1 LYLFSHNQIF
11 NMAFF
16 KLISFSFFINMFV
29 CFNINAQ
36 TNNITIKEEQI
47 AFEVIKDARLDAL
60 DKRPEL
66 IAAAIAAKEKAEQ
79 PKENTTVFSEIKVG
93 KKVVTGSIISKDGFR
108 ILIYN
113 GNDKTKALQLKNL
126 FARNFPGIHS
136 YMNYVTPNFKIK
148 VGDFEDK
155 KEANNFLKKIGIAFP
170 GAFLVPDVV
179 TVKNILV
186 Q

>member
-1 LYLFSHNQIF
+1 MSY
-11 NMAFF
+11 F
-16 KLISFSFFINMFV
+16 KKIILLSG
-29 CFNINAQ
+29 FNIIVLCSLQAQ
-36 TNNITIKEEQI
+36 SNNITIQDEQT
-47 AFEVIKDARLDAL
+47 AFVVFKDARLDAL

-66 IAAAIAAKEKAEQ
+66 IAAAIAAKEKAEK
-79 PKENTTVFSEIKVG
+79 PKDATPVFSEIKVG
-93 KKVVTGSIISKDGFR
+93 KKVVTGSIISKDGYR

-126 FARNFPGIHS
+126 FARNFPGMHS

-148 VGDFEDK
+148 VGDFEEK
-155 KEANNFLKKIGIAFP
+155 KEANNFLKKIGVAFP
-170 GAFLVPDVV
+170 GAFLVPDLV